1 MGRRVLHP
9 QGVLRVKGLHRP
21 CQRVLL
27 IRDICFF
34 GSVRVVP
41 SPIYV
46 SGYFSFFFFFF
57 FSALVSFIC
66 YYLLCQIS
74 NASSFCF
81 PCPSPFPSPSIFL
94 SLSLFLSL
102 CYYSANIKDAAAHWV
117 TQSAA
122 CQAAVHE
129 VTWQLIWQVPCRPGT
144 SPSLPHLLLIP
155 HLLVVVFSITHT

>member
-1 MGRRVLHP
+1 MAHGYGVERVGRIVLHP
-9 QGVLRVKGLHRP
+9 QGVLRVKGKGCTDLAE
-21 CQRVLL
+21 RVLL

-46 SGYFSFFFFFF
+46 SGYFSCFFFFF

-74 NASSFCF
+74 NASSFY
-81 PCPSPFPSPSIFL
+81 SPIPL
-94 SLSLFLSL
+94 SLPLP

-144 SPSLPHLLLIP
+144 SPSLPHLLLIL
-155 HLLVVVFSITHT
+155 HLVVVVFSITHT